1 MTVGPQSWIL
11 VSGVGAKVTPT
22 FSQERRRTTVEE
34 DAMARIIRCECGYV
48 ARGDTDDEVIDAI
61 RAHMKT
67 DHPALLETVGRE
79 DLLGWIQV
87 E

>member
-1 MTVGPQSWIL
+1 MTVCPHNWIRL
-11 VSGVGAKVTPT
+11 DGVDAKVTPT
-22 FSQERRRTTVEE
+22 FCQHSARTTVEE

-48 ARGDTDDEVIDAI
+48 ARGESDDEVVGTI
-61 RAHMKT
+61 REHMKT
-67 DHPALLETVGRE
+67 DHPALLETIGQE

>member
-11 VSGVGAKVTPT
+11 VGGVGAKVTPT
-22 FSQERRRTTVEE
+22 LSQEHRRTTVEE
-34 DAMARIIRCECGYV
+34 DEMVRIIRCECGYV

-67 DHPALLETVGRE
+67 DHPALLETVGQE
-79 DLLGWIQV
+79 DLLAWIQV